1 MIVAGLEPD
10 PRRRESVRVLI
21 DGRVAWTVPADV
33 VGGLGLRVGE
43 RIPTGGCER
52 LDAAADEEAALRTGL
67 RLVERRAHGR
77 QELGRKLA
85 RRGHTEAAVD
95 AALGRLERLRLIDDA
110 AFTEQYVIARTAR
123 GRGPAR
129 LRRDLTAL
137 GVDPAVVNAVLGR
150 VLTDPAVDPW
160 RRTVEIAE
168 RRAAAIAHL
177 PRLTR
182 QRRLSAFFLRRG
194 FGDERARAEVARL
207 ASAD

>member
-33 VGGLGLRVGE
+33 VGALGLRVGE

-110 AFTEQYVIARTAR
+110 AFTEQYVVARAAR
-123 GRGPAR
+123 GRGAAR

-137 GVDPAVVNAVLGR
+137 GVDPAVVTAALGR
-150 VLTDPAVDPW
+150 ALADPEVDPW
-160 RRTVEIAE
+160 LHTVAQAE
-168 RRAAAIAHL
+168 RRAALMRHL

-182 QRRLSAFFLRRG
+182 QRRLAAFFARRG
-194 FGDERARAEVARL
+194 FTDQRAREALDRL
-207 ASAD
+207 IA